1 VRPFALIGG
10 DGQRLSVKSLS
21 EDRRFAFALA
31 FAILCDPTRCVMPK
45 EQNPVKSV
53 RRYDWSAL
61 RRDSEPAGRDGGAGG
76 RVSVGSAPDLG
87 EAFTGSS
94 TRSALTAM

>member
-53 RRYDWSAL
+53 RRYDHQPGRWSAL
-61 RRDSEPAGRDGGAGG
+61 RRDSEPGVTAGR
-76 RVSVGSAPDLG
+76 VVG
-87 EAFTGSS
+87 
-94 TRSALTAM
+94 